1 MHAYA
6 VWIKDRADRYMHAY
20 IRTVTHPRMHA
31 HIHTHTLLSLSRS
44 LSRSLSLCLSHSHMR
59 NRTIWNRSAC
69 AMPRIIDGTTLETVG
84 TTLET
89 VGTTLETVGTTLE
102 TVPYLLI
109 GTTLETVPYLLI
121 QSRDINISPLILFQ
135 SRVLV

>member
-69 AMPRIIDGTTLETVG
+69 AMPRTID
-84 TTLET
+84 
-89 VGTTLETVGTTLE
+89 GTTLETVGTTLE

-109 GTTLETVPYLLI
+109 
-121 QSRDINISPLILFQ
+121 QSRYINISPLILFQ